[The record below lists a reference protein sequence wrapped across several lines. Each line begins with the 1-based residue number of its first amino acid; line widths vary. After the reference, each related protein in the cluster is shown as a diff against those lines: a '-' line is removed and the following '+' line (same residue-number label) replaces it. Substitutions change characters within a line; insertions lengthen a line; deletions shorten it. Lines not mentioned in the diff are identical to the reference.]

1 MAGIVWTPGFGL
13 AARLPIADLRG
24 SIGSCLFPISGSGL
38 NEIVLLRVITRTPG
52 GKTDTGMKR
61 SRRSAGVCALV
72 AAALAGC
79 SSAPAP
85 AWSSAIV
92 SVLRYLET
100 DLSPGSTGDFPCAA
114 NDARVSGFLAAQHW
128 PSTRLAADAG
138 VLEGRLSSDSQQ
150 TGGSYGDAQA
160 QADAVALV
168 SDANMWYRQHPGA
181 PRGSAALTFWSR
193 RSCRAGP

>member
-1 MAGIVWTPGFGL
+1 M
-13 AARLPIADLRG
+13 
-24 SIGSCLFPISGSGL
+24 
-38 NEIVLLRVITRTPG
+38 
-52 GKTDTGMKR
+52 
-61 SRRSAGVCALV
+61 CALL

-79 SSAPAP
+79 SSAHAP

-128 PSTRLAADAG
+128 PGARLAGDAA

-160 QADAVALV
+160 QADAIALV
-168 SDANMWYRQHPGA
+168 HDANRWYRQHPAA
-181 PRGSAALTFWSR
+181 PRGTAALTFWSR
-193 RSCRAGP
+193 RSCPAGP